1 MSAGPTPRLDA
12 LGWNPA
18 FEKALA
24 AVGGEGLVPA
34 RVAAQYTHLYRV
46 WTEEADLLGSVVG
59 RFRVEAESPA
69 DYPVVGD
76 WVAVAARPA
85 EGTATIE
92 AVLPRKSR
100 FVRKVAGDHLQE
112 QVVAANVDTVF
123 LVCGLDGDFNPR
135 RIERALVLA
144 QESGAR
150 PVVILSKAD
159 LCAEVSQR
167 VAEVERLAPEV
178 PVHAVSCRSGTG
190 LADFEHH
197 LRFGETVA
205 LLGSSGVGKSTL
217 VNTLLGQDRL
227 TTRAVRA
234 SDSRGRHTTSHRELF
249 LLPSSGALMIDTPGI
264 RELQLWSDSAA
275 VKDTFDEL
283 ATLAQGCAFRDCR
296 HQTEPNCAVVAA
308 VAEGRITEERLLS
321 YRKLQSETAALER
334 RRDVFGRQAE
344 KSRWRSI
351 HKSLRHFKPRG

>member
-1 MSAGPTPRLDA
+1 MAEGPKRSLAA
-12 LGWNPA
+12 LGWNQP
-18 FEKALA
+18 FEQALA
-24 AVGGEGLVPA
+24 ALGSPGLVPA

-46 WTEEADLLGSVVG
+46 WTEDADLLGSMVG

-85 EGTATIE
+85 EGSATIE
-92 AVLPRKSR
+92 AVLPRRSR

-144 QESGAR
+144 QESGAQ

-159 LCAEVSQR
+159 LCQEVPAR
-167 VAEVERLAPEV
+167 LAEVERLAPGV
-178 PVHAVSCRSGTG
+178 PVHAVSCRSGAG

-197 LRFGETVA
+197 MGPGSTVA

-217 VNTLLGQDRL
+217 INTLLGEDRL
-227 TTRAVRA
+227 KTQAVRRQ
-234 SDSRGRHTTSHRELF
+234 DSRGRHTTSHRELF
-249 LLPSSGALMIDTPGI
+249 LLPSGALMIDTPGI
-264 RELQLWSDSAA
+264 RELQLWSEGSA
-275 VKDTFDEL
+275 VRDTFDEVAEL
-283 ATLAQGCAFRDCR
+283 AESCAFRDCR
-296 HQTEPNCAVVAA
+296 HQTEPECAVVAA
-308 VAEGRITEERLLS
+308 VGAGRLAEERLLS
-321 YRKLQSETAALER
+321 YRKLQGESEALAR
-334 RRDVFGRQAE
+334 RRDVFARQAE
-344 KSRWRSI
+344 KRRWRSI
-351 HKSLRHFKPRG
+351 HKSLRHLKPRG

>member
-1 MSAGPTPRLDA
+1 MSAGPTPRLAA
-12 LGWNPA
+12 LGWGEPFERA
-18 FEKALA
+18 FATLA
-24 AVGGEGLVPA
+24 GEGLVPA

-46 WTEEADLLGSVVG
+46 WTEDADLLGSVAG

-85 EGTATIE
+85 EGSATIE
-92 AVLPRKSR
+92 AILPRKSR

-159 LCAEVSQR
+159 LCPEASER

-178 PVHAVSCRSGTG
+178 PVHAVSCRSGAG
-190 LADFEHH
+190 LSDFEHH
-197 LRFGETVA
+197 LRYGETVA

-217 VNTLLGQDRL
+217 VNTLLGQDRVK
-227 TTRAVRA
+227 TQEVR
-234 SDSRGRHTTSHRELF
+234 SRDSRGRHTTSHRELF
-249 LLPSSGALMIDTPGI
+249 LLPSGALMIDTPGI
-264 RELQLWSDSAA
+264 RELQLWSDGAA
-275 VKDTFDEL
+275 VKDTFGEL
-283 ATLAQGCAFRDCR
+283 ATLAEGCAFRDCR
-296 HQTEPNCAVVAA
+296 HQTEPDCAVVRA
-308 VAEGRITEERLLS
+308 VAEGRLSEDRLLS